1 MAVLTNNWTQQVPLS
16 AVGAT
21 GIQSIRFI
29 PACRVFLKTPDSKT
43 AAPVNQM
50 AAYSMKTNGITPTGW
65 TDTGIMDAPGKIT
78 YTKNKKK
85 IQTGIDKVTRATYIE
100 SREASVSFDLTQIDD
115 VVMTALGFVNSVIT
129 AGSTVNFQLGQEDV
143 IQKAMLMVYANKLD
157 GKEIQ
162 WYHPSAEI
170 DVDIDMSS
178 DAVVAKCNADLVAF
192 IAAGGYTVSSLL
204 SATIFA

>member
-65 TDTGIMDAPGKIT
+65 TDTGIMDAPGKSPT
-78 YTKNKKK
+78 PR
-85 IQTGIDKVTRATYIE
+85 TRRRFRPE
-100 SREASVSFDLTQIDD
+100 STR
-115 VVMTALGFVNSVIT
+115 
-129 AGSTVNFQLGQEDV
+129 
-143 IQKAMLMVYANKLD
+143 
-157 GKEIQ
+157 
-162 WYHPSAEI
+162 
-170 DVDIDMSS
+170 
-178 DAVVAKCNADLVAF
+178 
-192 IAAGGYTVSSLL
+192 
-204 SATIFA
+204 

>member
-1 MAVLTNNWTQQVPLS
+1 
-16 AVGAT
+16 
-21 GIQSIRFI
+21 
-29 PACRVFLKTPDSKT
+29 
-43 AAPVNQM
+43 
-50 AAYSMKTNGITPTGW
+50 
-65 TDTGIMDAPGKIT
+65 
-78 YTKNKKK
+78 
-85 IQTGIDKVTRATYIE
+85 
-100 SREASVSFDLTQIDD
+100 
-115 VVMTALGFVNSVIT
+115 MTALGFVNSVIT

-192 IAAGGYTVSSLL
+192 IAVRRIHRFLAALRNNLRIITRGKPGIELG
-204 SATIFA
+204 